1 MKFDPVLFI
10 KIAQRNGL
18 ILTRI
23 EKDISVK
30 SANSKIWIQIIRRH
44 KRQLLKHLPE
54 DEIKS
59 LQVYLFEDL

>member
-23 EKDISVK
+23 ENDICVK
-30 SANSKIWIQIIRRH
+30 KAQSIWMPIIRKH

-59 LQVYLFEDL
+59 LQVDLFEDL